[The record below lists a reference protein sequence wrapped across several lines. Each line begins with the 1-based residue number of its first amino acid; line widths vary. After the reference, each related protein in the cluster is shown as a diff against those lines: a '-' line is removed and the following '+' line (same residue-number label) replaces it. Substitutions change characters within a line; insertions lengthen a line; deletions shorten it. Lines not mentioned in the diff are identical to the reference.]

1 LEGLMSTKYLL
12 SGCGQVVSTY
22 AGSVPKPFLHEEL
35 SCEGLS
41 MLTGEQ
47 L

>member
-1 LEGLMSTKYLL
+1 MSTKYLVR
-12 SGCGQVVSTY
+12 GNGQWFLPIQ
-22 AGSVPKPFLHEEL
+22 AVPKPFLHQEL